1 MVIKLP
7 KPNEIVPASRINP
20 GILLFYSAPK
30 VGKTELC
37 LSLPDSLL
45 LDLEDAGS
53 DFAAG
58 TKINVPKFARENG
71 FYEKLAKKSNIPEE
85 YVSQSLANLTALNA
99 IGGEIIKQ
107 DNPYKYIIVD
117 TATELVDWCEDDAT
131 LYYRSI
137 TLGKSFKGD
146 SVLEL
151 PKGSGYHYL
160 RMSYGK
166 YFKALSS
173 LPDKDGCLIVLAHL
187 KDKMLVDKAG
197 REVESQDLDL
207 IGKLK
212 AITCSRA
219 HAIGFIYRKTISADK
234 GKPVE
239 EIRINFHSSD
249 VNAGARPKHLHGVDI
264 KFSDVVDSRVSPIK
278 ADWDKIFLPKEEK

>member
-7 KPNEIVPASRINP
+7 KPNEIVPATRINP
-20 GILLFYSAPK
+20 GILLWYSSPK

-58 TKINVPKFARENG
+58 TKINVPKFALIHG
-71 FYEKLAKKSNIPEE
+71 FYEKVGKKLGIPEE
-85 YVSQSLANLTALNA
+85 NVSPSLANLAALNA
-99 IGGEIIKQ
+99 IGGQIIKD
-107 DNPYKYIIVD
+107 DNPYKYIILD

-131 LYYRSI
+131 NYYRGI
-137 TLGKSFKGD
+137 TIGKTFKGD

-166 YFKALSS
+166 YFKALCS
-173 LPDKDGCLIVLAHL
+173 LPTECLIVLAHV
-187 KDKMLVDKAG
+187 KDKMLVDKKG

-207 IGKLK
+207 VGKLK

-219 HAIGFIYRKTISADK
+219 HAIGYLYRKTTGAEN
-234 GKPVE
+234 GRATE
-239 EIRINFHSSD
+239 EIRVNFHSTD
-249 VNAGARPKHLHGVDI
+249 INAGSRPKHLHNVDI
-264 KFSDVVDSRVSPIK
+264 KLSDVVDTRENPIK
-278 ADWDKIFLPKEEK
+278 VDWDKIFLKGEK